1 VLLEKYKLFFVI
13 SLSLSLSLIVP
24 GITDFAIHP
33 SIPGAKAC
41 SSEWSRFQ
49 RIRLGGSFSHAIV
62 SNQARRGSSPNEQ
75 NIAPKPKK
83 DEEDAGPVNKKLV
96 SADCWFS
103 FGTIIVAGVE
113 SEYFV
118 GPSFRIVATDGCQ

>member
-62 SNQARRGSSPNEQ
+62 ST
-75 NIAPKPKK
+75 
-83 DEEDAGPVNKKLV
+83 
-96 SADCWFS
+96 DCWFS